1 MPRKPRG
8 GKNAATVI
16 GKRAN
21 RDARWFTKDETSLP
35 RFVIELATEAA
46 VALEMTKRPYPDSSI
61 ANRPYPG
68 SSFAS
73 LHHGRGVFAWQRRGS
88 E

>member
-46 VALEMTKRPYPDSSI
+46 VALEMTKRPYPDSS
-61 ANRPYPG
+61 
-68 SSFAS
+68 
-73 LHHGRGVFAWQRRGS
+73 LGRSRVQGRKA